1 VKNKKTLREATQKM
15 EIFERL
21 KKSVLTYDA
30 AGATGYAQQIVD
42 EGLDPVAGLDAI
54 SEAMQVVGEG
64 YKSRELWL
72 PDLVGAADV
81 SQQALPILEEEIRRQ
96 GAETTSLGT
105 VVVGTV
111 SGDIHTIGKSM
122 VGVLLVAAG
131 FRVIDVGADI
141 STQGFIE
148 AVKDNEADIL
158 ALSALLTT
166 TAPEQGKVIEAL
178 KEEGLR
184 DRVKIMVGGGA
195 ITQGF
200 ADSIGADGYGA
211 TAPGAVELA
220 KSLLRAKD

>member
-1 VKNKKTLREATQKM
+1 MDVYEN
-15 EIFERL
+15 L
-21 KKSVLTYDA
+21 KKSVLSYDA
-30 AGATGYAQQIVD
+30 DGAARYAQLVVD
-42 EGLDPVAGLDAI
+42 EGLDPIAALDAI

-64 YKSRELWL
+64 YESGELWL

-81 SQQALPILEEEIRRQ
+81 SQKAMPILEEEIRRR
-96 GAETTSLGT
+96 GEKTKSLGT
-105 VVVGTV
+105 VVIGTV

-131 FRVIDVGADI
+131 FRVVDVGADV
-141 STQGFIE
+141 SGDKFVT
-148 AVKDNEADIL
+148 AVKENDAEIL

-178 KEEGLR
+178 KEAGLR
-184 DRVKIMVGGGA
+184 DKVKIMVGGGA

-211 TAPGAVELA
+211 TAPSAVDLA
-220 KSLLRAKD
+220 KSLVNRVI

>member
-1 VKNKKTLREATQKM
+1 M
-15 EIFERL
+15 EVYESL
-21 KKSVLTYDA
+21 KKSVLDYDA
-30 AGATGYAQQIVD
+30 DGAERYARQVVD
-42 EGLDPVAGLDAI
+42 EGLDPIAALDAI

-64 YKSRELWL
+64 YESGELWL

-81 SQQALPILEEEIRRQ
+81 SQKALPILEEEIRRRGQ
-96 GAETTSLGT
+96 KAKSLGT
-105 VVVGTV
+105 VVIGTV

-131 FRVIDVGADI
+131 FRVIDLGADVI
-141 STQGFIE
+141 TDKFVD
-148 AVKDNEADIL
+148 AVRENDADIL

-178 KEEGLR
+178 REAGLR
-184 DRVKIMVGGGA
+184 DKVKIMVGGGA

-200 ADSIGADGYGA
+200 ADSIGADGYGP

-220 KSLLRAKD
+220 RSLLN

>member
-1 VKNKKTLREATQKM
+1 MDVYENLR
-15 EIFERL
+15 
-21 KKSVLTYDA
+21 KSVLSYDA
-30 AGATGYAQQIVD
+30 DGAVGYAQTIVD
-42 EGLDPVAGLDAI
+42 EGLDPIAALDAV

-64 YKSRELWL
+64 YESGELWL

-81 SQQALPILEEEIRRQ
+81 SQKALPILEEEIRRR
-96 GAETTSLGT
+96 GEKTKSLGT
-105 VVVGTV
+105 VVIGTV

-131 FRVIDVGADI
+131 FRVVDVGADV
-141 STQGFIE
+141 SSEKFVTAAKE
-148 AVKDNEADIL
+148 NEADIL

-178 KEEGLR
+178 KEAGLR

-211 TAPGAVELA
+211 TAPGAVKLA
-220 KSLLRAKD
+220 KSLMS

>member
-1 VKNKKTLREATQKM
+1 M
-15 EIFERL
+15 ELYENI
-21 KKSVLTYDA
+21 KKSVLEYDA
-30 AGATGYAQQIVD
+30 GGAERYAQQIVD
-42 EGLDPVAGLDAI
+42 EGLDPIAALDAI
-54 SEAMQVVGEG
+54 SEAMQIVGEG
-64 YKSRELWL
+64 YESGELWL

-81 SQQALPILEEEIRRQ
+81 SQKTLPILEDEIKKRGQ
-96 GAETTSLGT
+96 KAKSLGT

-131 FRVIDVGADI
+131 FRVIDVGADV
-141 STQGFIE
+141 TTNKFVD
-148 AVKDNEADIL
+148 AVKENEADIL

-178 KEEGLR
+178 KEAGLR
-184 DRVKIMVGGGA
+184 NRIKIMVGGGA

-211 TAPGAVELA
+211 TAPGAVVLA
-220 KSLLRAKD
+220 KSLLN

>member
-1 VKNKKTLREATQKM
+1 M
-15 EIFERL
+15 EVYESL
-21 KKSVLTYDA
+21 KKSVLGYDA
-30 AGATGYAQQIVD
+30 DGAKRYAQQVVD
-42 EGLDPVAGLDAI
+42 EGLDPIAALDAI

-64 YKSRELWL
+64 YESGELWL

-81 SQQALPILEEEIRRQ
+81 SQKALPILEEEIRKR
-96 GAETTSLGT
+96 GEKAKSLGT

-131 FRVIDVGADI
+131 FRVIDVGADVA
-141 STQGFIE
+141 TDKFVD
-148 AVKDNEADIL
+148 AVKENDADIL

-178 KEEGLR
+178 KEAGLR
-184 DRVKIMVGGGA
+184 DKVKIMVGGGA

-211 TAPGAVELA
+211 TAPGAVALA
-220 KSLLRAKD
+220 KSLLN